1 MIQPKL
7 NLKNNTQDTAL
18 AENKELT
25 KQFLMASCSG
35 DLFEFPK
42 VWDVKSR
49 QNCYINNRGEINYLN
64 AFWDALQSAVKRVFI
79 LDGCFLN
86 PETPSGADKEG
97 LINKRVSV
105 IKEKLEGLALNQP
118 DGLEIKILTDSP
130 YSADKDK
137 ENEMWASFDEVENL
151 YQGLRQQGSTG
162 AELNVCLDLTKK
174 FNYIHDRF
182 AIIDD
187 ELWHFGG
194 TVGGFNS
201 KLSVASRGWDA
212 TQLNAIEFFNEVW
225 QECVS

>member
-7 NLKNNTQDTAL
+7 NLKNNTQDTGL
-18 AENKELT
+18 TDDKELT
-25 KQFLMASCSG
+25 TQFLMASCSG

-49 QNCYINNRGEINYLN
+49 QNCYINNSGEINYLN
-64 AFWDALQSAVKRVFI
+64 AFWDALQSAAKQVLI
-79 LDGCFLN
+79 LDGYFLK
-86 PETPSGADKEG
+86 PETPSGANKEN
-97 LINKRVSV
+97 LISKRVSV
-105 IKEKLEGLALNQP
+105 VKRQLEGLALNQP

-130 YSADKDK
+130 YVADKEK
-137 ENEMWASFDEVENL
+137 EEEMLASFGEVKEL
-151 YQGLRQQGSTG
+151 VQGHRQQGSAG
-162 AELNVCLDLTKK
+162 VELSVCLELTKK

-212 TQLNAIEFFNEVW
+212 TKLNAIEFFNEVW
-225 QECVS
+225 QECVR

>member
-7 NLKNNTQDTAL
+7 NLKNNTQDTGL
-18 AENKELT
+18 ADDKELT
-25 KQFLMASCSG
+25 TQFLMASCSG

-49 QNCYINNRGEINYLN
+49 QNCYINNHGEINYLN
-64 AFWDALQSAVKRVFI
+64 AFWDALQYAVKRIFI
-79 LDGCFLN
+79 LDAYFLK
-86 PETPSGADKEG
+86 PETPSGVDEER
-97 LINKRVSV
+97 LIKKRVSV
-105 IKEKLEGLALNQP
+105 IKNKLEEIALNYP
-118 DGLEIKILTDSP
+118 DGLKIKILTDTP
-130 YSADKDK
+130 YSADKEK
-137 ENEMWASFDEVENL
+137 EKEMRASFDEVEKL
-151 YQGLRQQGSTG
+151 YQELRQQGSTG
-162 AELNVCLDLTKK
+162 VELSVCLDITKK

-212 TQLNAIEFFNEVW
+212 TKLNAIEFFNEVW
-225 QECVS
+225 QECVC

>member
-7 NLKNNTQDTAL
+7 NLKNNKHAPSL

-35 DLFEFPK
+35 DLFGFPK

-49 QNCYINNRGEINYLN
+49 QNCYINNSGEINYLN
-64 AFWDALQSAVKRVFI
+64 AFWDALQSAVKQVLI
-79 LDGCFLN
+79 LDSYFLN
-86 PETPSGADKEG
+86 PETPSG
-97 LINKRVSV
+97 INKENLISKRILT
-105 IKEKLEGLALNQP
+105 IKAKLEDLALNHP
-118 DGLEIKILTDSP
+118 DGLEVKILTDSP
-130 YSADKDK
+130 YSADKKK
-137 ENEMWASFDEVENL
+137 EEEMLANFDEVKEL
-151 YQGLRQQGSTG
+151 AQELCQQGSAG
-162 AELNVCLDLTKK
+162 VELSVCLDLTKK
-174 FNYIHDRF
+174 FDYIHDRF

-212 TQLNAIEFFNEVW
+212 TKLNAIEFFNEVW
-225 QECVS
+225 QECVC